1 MDVDRVSLPLNGAS
15 LPLNPVSRALVV
27 TLIISLNPF
36 KFFFY
41 LLVFSLIYVLF
52 AKPEELT
59 CLLTIMEA
67 KAIELLAIL
76 RNSNASVDTKVTH
89 MTALKSEIKQK
100 NVPESAITP
109 IFDSVKQAIA
119 SPHTSLS
126 GAGFSALG
134 HLLKRLGIQQQQHA
148 VVLQSRYLYPL
159 LLERLGDHKERVRAQ
174 AAQAFTELWP
184 AAGADVEHHV
194 LEVALTGKNP
204 RAKET
209 AMNWLSTM
217 TKQYGLLFKNH
228 VGRLV
233 ACLEDADSGVR
244 DTAKATVIELFQTA
258 PPRAKSDLKKQLTL
272 LNVRKSIATAIINS
286 IDLDGSVDQEMST
299 TTTTTKTTMTID
311 PQPRVDSALRPASS
325 FSHRAPTTKTTMTI
339 DPQPRVDSQPR
350 LDSQS
355 RLDSALRPASSF
367 SHRAPTTKT
376 TMTIDPQPRVDS
388 QPRLDSALRP
398 ESSFSHRA
406 PEEIPRPA
414 SVMSV
419 MSAMSG
425 VSTSMS
431 TSAMSMPRPESV
443 LSTLSNCRCDTPTHQ
458 LPFKMPR
465 EDSIDILEKR
475 ALAARAA
482 TARRGELGRPAPLPP
497 QNLSQ
502 SRSMDSLTTSAA
514 AAPIETDEG
523 EKIDPLYIHSHR
535 EIDDMTREM
544 TPDFE
549 GRESEQNWTLREKHV
564 MTLRRLT
571 RGNAPHTYPQQYLAA
586 IKTLLDGI
594 LKTVNSLRTTLS
606 TAGCLLI
613 QDLARVNGPG
623 IDHMVEILM
632 QNMIKMCA
640 IIKKISA
647 HNGKVTVD
655 AIIAHVSYTPR
666 LLQHLWLAC
675 QDKNTQPR
683 LFVTGWLKTLIQ
695 KQAQHKASVEHG
707 GGLDLLEKCIKK
719 GLADANPGVREGMRG
734 TFWAFYA
741 VWPDRANEILSTLD
755 SKSRSLLEKDPAN
768 PNHGEPSL
776 STSDQARPAFSKS
789 TSAAPTRTSLKEA
802 IAAQRKAKMA
812 AASKAT
818 PDAKHAPSAAA
829 PTSSL
834 SSAPMRPALKPRRPE
849 ASRPVT
855 PATRPSHPVLP
866 KSTTDSAPTTTTT
879 TTRPETFRPV
889 TPTARSSNP
898 VRPKSTTDSAPTTAT
913 TTTTK
918 PKRLGGFQSTDTV
931 TTVEKPEAKPEVD
944 SMEYET
950 VTIEKPEAKPEADT
964 MELQTVTTV
973 EKPELKPE
981 ADTVELQTVTTVE
994 KPELKLEAD
1003 TMELQTV
1010 TTVEKPELK
1019 LEADTMDPETVKVY
1033 EDSQSN
1039 DLAKSFEFSED
1050 KLILN
1055 DTPSPFLLRPE
1066 RLQRMQQMQN
1076 ENMGPDHSSLST
1088 PCRTISSP
1096 LEERSLNDS
1105 SLRLSSLS
1113 LRAASNPDSN
1123 PTSNPTSRAN
1133 RESWIRLEFAHR
1145 CKSISPRS
1153 KDPAAAREILEKGI
1167 TKIKDNKLDVYGYR
1181 KIQGLIK
1188 FHESMFNPGEN
1199 ADTDHLYM
1207 LLLLALFSALE
1218 KPPTSKLPA
1227 ALDIKV
1233 QILVTIRVI
1242 YMFGREQFAPYYPTA
1257 TTAMLKARKY
1267 YDATHYIVSGLEET
1281 FEDFVVDTRDG
1292 HRMIRAVLDQIE
1304 TEKRDREGLRAVN
1317 MGIWVLTM
1325 LLRDCAMTKTAVQQP
1340 LLERVASFTRSNL
1353 SDKDPEVRKGVMDLC
1368 VPLFGVFA
1376 NEDAFFRAVDAN
1388 RQQKNLI
1395 LYYVTTNR

>member
-311 PQPRVDSALRPASS
+311 PQPRVDS
-325 FSHRAPTTKTTMTI
+325 
-339 DPQPRVDSQPR
+339 
-350 LDSQS
+350 
-355 RLDSALRPASSF
+355 
-367 SHRAPTTKT
+367 
-376 TMTIDPQPRVDS
+376 

-398 ESSFSHRA
+398 ESSFSHCA

-879 TTRPETFRPV
+879 TRPETFRPV

-973 EKPELKPE
+973 EKPELKP
-981 ADTVELQTVTTVE
+981 
-994 KPELKLEAD
+994 
-1003 TMELQTV
+1003 
-1010 TTVEKPELK
+1010 
-1019 LEADTMDPETVKVY
+1019 EADTMDPETVKVY

>member
-1 MDVDRVSLPLNGAS
+1 
-15 LPLNPVSRALVV
+15 
-27 TLIISLNPF
+27 
-36 KFFFY
+36 
-41 LLVFSLIYVLF
+41 
-52 AKPEELT
+52 
-59 CLLTIMEA
+59 MEA

-174 AAQAFTELWP
+174 AAQAFTELWS

-325 FSHRAPTTKTTMTI
+325 FSHRAPTTKATMTI

-350 LDSQS
+350 F
-355 RLDSALRPASSF
+355 DSALRPASSF

-376 TMTIDPQPRVDS
+376 TMTIDPQPR
-388 QPRLDSALRP
+388 
-398 ESSFSHRA
+398 
-406 PEEIPRPA
+406 
-414 SVMSV
+414 
-419 MSAMSG
+419 
-425 VSTSMS
+425 
-431 TSAMSMPRPESV
+431 
-443 LSTLSNCRCDTPTHQ
+443 
-458 LPFKMPR
+458 
-465 EDSIDILEKR
+465 
-475 ALAARAA
+475 
-482 TARRGELGRPAPLPP
+482 
-497 QNLSQ
+497 
-502 SRSMDSLTTSAA
+502 
-514 AAPIETDEG
+514 TDEG

-879 TTRPETFRPV
+879 TRPETFRPV

-898 VRPKSTTDSAPTTAT
+898 VRPKSTTDSAPTTA

>member
-311 PQPRVDSALRPASS
+311 PQPRV
-325 FSHRAPTTKTTMTI
+325 
-339 DPQPRVDSQPR
+339 
-350 LDSQS
+350 
-355 RLDSALRPASSF
+355 DSALRPASSF

-879 TTRPETFRPV
+879 RPETFRPV

-913 TTTTK
+913 TTTK

-931 TTVEKPEAKPEVD
+931 TTV
-944 SMEYET
+944 
-950 VTIEKPEAKPEADT
+950 EKPEAKPEADT

>member
-299 TTTTTKTTMTID
+299 TTT
-311 PQPRVDSALRPASS
+311 
-325 FSHRAPTTKTTMTI
+325 
-339 DPQPRVDSQPR
+339 
-350 LDSQS
+350 
-355 RLDSALRPASSF
+355 
-367 SHRAPTTKT
+367 TTKT

-879 TTRPETFRPV
+879 RPETFRPV

-913 TTTTK
+913 TTTK

-931 TTVEKPEAKPEVD
+931 TTV
-944 SMEYET
+944 
-950 VTIEKPEAKPEADT
+950 EKPEAKPEADT

>member
-311 PQPRVDSALRPASS
+311 PQPRVDS
-325 FSHRAPTTKTTMTI
+325 
-339 DPQPRVDSQPR
+339 
-350 LDSQS
+350 
-355 RLDSALRPASSF
+355 
-367 SHRAPTTKT
+367 
-376 TMTIDPQPRVDS
+376 

-398 ESSFSHRA
+398 ASSFSHRA

-879 TTRPETFRPV
+879 RPETFRPV

-913 TTTTK
+913 TTTK

-931 TTVEKPEAKPEVD
+931 TTV
-944 SMEYET
+944 
-950 VTIEKPEAKPEADT
+950 EKPEAKPEADT

>member
-311 PQPRVDSALRPASS
+311 PQPRVDS
-325 FSHRAPTTKTTMTI
+325 
-339 DPQPRVDSQPR
+339 
-350 LDSQS
+350 QS

-398 ESSFSHRA
+398 ESSFSHCA

-879 TTRPETFRPV
+879 TRPETFRPV

-973 EKPELKPE
+973 EKPELKP
-981 ADTVELQTVTTVE
+981 
-994 KPELKLEAD
+994 EAD

>member
-1 MDVDRVSLPLNGAS
+1 MDVDRVS

-174 AAQAFTELWP
+174 AAQAFTELWS

-325 FSHRAPTTKTTMTI
+325 FSHRAPTTK
-339 DPQPRVDSQPR
+339 
-350 LDSQS
+350 
-355 RLDSALRPASSF
+355 A
-367 SHRAPTTKT
+367 

-866 KSTTDSAPTTTTT
+866 KSTTDSAPTT
-879 TTRPETFRPV
+879 
-889 TPTARSSNP
+889 A
-898 VRPKSTTDSAPTTAT
+898 

-964 MELQTVTTV
+964 M
-973 EKPELKPE
+973 
-981 ADTVELQTVTTVE
+981 ELQTVTTVE

>member
-1 MDVDRVSLPLNGAS
+1 MDVDRVS

-174 AAQAFTELWP
+174 AAQAFTELWS

-325 FSHRAPTTKTTMTI
+325 FSHRAPTTK
-339 DPQPRVDSQPR
+339 
-350 LDSQS
+350 
-355 RLDSALRPASSF
+355 A
-367 SHRAPTTKT
+367 

-879 TTRPETFRPV
+879 TRPETFRPV

-898 VRPKSTTDSAPTTAT
+898 VRPKSTTDSAPTTA

>member
-1 MDVDRVSLPLNGAS
+1 MDVDRVS

-311 PQPRVDSALRPASS
+311 PQPRV
-325 FSHRAPTTKTTMTI
+325 
-339 DPQPRVDSQPR
+339 
-350 LDSQS
+350 
-355 RLDSALRPASSF
+355 DSALRPASSF

-879 TTRPETFRPV
+879 TRPETFRPV

-898 VRPKSTTDSAPTTAT
+898 VRPKSTTDSAPTTA

-950 VTIEKPEAKPEADT
+950 VTIEKPEAKP
-964 MELQTVTTV
+964 
-973 EKPELKPE
+973 
-981 ADTVELQTVTTVE
+981 
-994 KPELKLEAD
+994 EAD

>member
-311 PQPRVDSALRPASS
+311 PQPRVDS
-325 FSHRAPTTKTTMTI
+325 
-339 DPQPRVDSQPR
+339 
-350 LDSQS
+350 QS

-398 ESSFSHRA
+398 ESSFSHCA

-879 TTRPETFRPV
+879 TRPETFRPV

-973 EKPELKPE
+973 EKPELKP
-981 ADTVELQTVTTVE
+981 
-994 KPELKLEAD
+994 
-1003 TMELQTV
+1003 
-1010 TTVEKPELK
+1010 
-1019 LEADTMDPETVKVY
+1019 EADTMDPETVKVY

>member
-1 MDVDRVSLPLNGAS
+1 MDVDRVS

-174 AAQAFTELWP
+174 AAQAFTELWS

-325 FSHRAPTTKTTMTI
+325 FSHRAPTTK
-339 DPQPRVDSQPR
+339 
-350 LDSQS
+350 
-355 RLDSALRPASSF
+355 A
-367 SHRAPTTKT
+367 

-879 TTRPETFRPV
+879 TRPETFRPV

-898 VRPKSTTDSAPTTAT
+898 VRPKSTTDSAPTTA

-964 MELQTVTTV
+964 M
-973 EKPELKPE
+973 
-981 ADTVELQTVTTVE
+981 ELQTVTTVE

>member
-311 PQPRVDSALRPASS
+311 PQPRVDS
-325 FSHRAPTTKTTMTI
+325 
-339 DPQPRVDSQPR
+339 QP
-350 LDSQS
+350 

-367 SHRAPTTKT
+367 SHC
-376 TMTIDPQPRVDS
+376 
-388 QPRLDSALRP
+388 
-398 ESSFSHRA
+398 A

-879 TTRPETFRPV
+879 TRPETFRPV

-973 EKPELKPE
+973 EKPELKP
-981 ADTVELQTVTTVE
+981 
-994 KPELKLEAD
+994 
-1003 TMELQTV
+1003 
-1010 TTVEKPELK
+1010 
-1019 LEADTMDPETVKVY
+1019 EADTMDPETVKVY